1 MSTRIT
7 MNLLSCEHNKGYLRE
22 VRLVDMGM
30 LLYVNGFIRDC
41 FINIVEFEMA

>member
-7 MNLLSCEHNKGYLRE
+7 MNLLSCEHKGYLRE
-22 VRLVDMGM
+22 VRLVDIGM

-41 FINIVEFEMA
+41 FIHIVEFEMA